1 MYKCRFS
8 APRPFRRAFLL
19 RAHSGGLSCSTPIQ
33 ARVGLHLLP
42 LSHPPIWVFLHHVL
56 AHPHLRC
63 PDGLRARHRSVR
75 WDVYGPDHRFD
86 PLRPPVFVEGGGASP
101 AGWPLHRIT
110 SALHN
115 PWRHSWARY
124 SIMSPL
130 SDGHARIRSGAEIFA
145 PCRQYSCTM
154 RWLIRV
160 LTILFL
166 SLFLS

>member
-1 MYKCRFS
+1 MSVFCSAPIQAGFS
-8 APRPFRRAFLL
+8 APRPFRRE
-19 RAHSGGLSCSTPIQ
+19 SGCTCY
-33 ARVGLHLLP
+33 
-42 LSHPPIWVFLHHVL
+42 LSHIHPFGIWVFLLHVL

-130 SDGHARIRSGAEIFA
+130 SDGNARIRSGAEIFA